1 MKTYE
6 VVFDKLKNKGVY
18 GISLV
23 HDPAMEGTFIALSKE
38 DNKIKLAE
46 IDKEQRIL
54 IGLVLEP
61 NKPIY
66 RNQDGEEFNIIFNEE
81 TIKDLSHNFFIA
93 NNQSNSSLEHE
104 DKQQLKGVT
113 FVESWIVE
121 DSKIDKSANF
131 GMSYPKG
138 SWIATMK
145 VDNDEIWNNYVKT
158 GEVKGFSV
166 DAMVNLKEINLKSE
180 INMSNQLVELL
191 KDLPS
196 KIALALSP
204 KDVEVVDEVVVTLGS
219 VKSADGSVTIE
230 YDGEQLQAGSNVFV
244 VGPEGNLPLPVGEY
258 ELEGGLILVV
268 AEEGMVAEIKEPA
281 PVEEEMATEETAPL
295 NNDAATL
302 EAIENAIKSILIKYS
317 KDIDLKFEANKKEIA
332 DLKNE
337 VLELSK
343 QPAAKP
349 IKSQPTQVDLSKMTN
364 YQRLKYNE
372 EKGIR

>member
-23 HDPAMEGTFIALSKE
+23 GDPAMEGTFIALSKE

-81 TIKDLSHNFFIA
+81 TIKDLSHNFFVS
-93 NNQSNSSLEHE
+93 NSQSNSTIEHE

-145 VDNDEIWNNYVKT
+145 VDNDDIWNDYVKT

-180 INMSNQLVELL
+180 VNMSNQLVEAL
-191 KDLPS
+191 KGLPE
-196 KIALALSP
+196 KIALALKP
-204 KDVEVVDEVVVTLGS
+204 KEVEVVEVVEEVVKLGS
-219 VKSADGSVTIE
+219 VMSADGAVTIE
-230 YDGEQLQAGSNVFV
+230 YDGEQLQAGVNVFV
-244 VGPEGNLPLPVGEY
+244 MDGENKVPLPIGEY

-268 AEEGMVAEIKEPA
+268 TEVGMAAEIKEPEV
-281 PVEEEMATEETAPL
+281 VEEELATP
-295 NNDAATL
+295 NDDAATL
-302 EAIENAIKSILIKYS
+302 DAIENAIKSIMIKYS
-317 KDIDLKFEANKKEIA
+317 ADVDLKFEANKKEIA
-332 DLKNE
+332 DLKSE
-337 VLELSK
+337 ILELGK
-343 QPAAKP
+343 QPTTKP
-349 IKSQPTQVDLSKMTN
+349 VKSAPVQVDLSKMSN
-364 YQRLKYNE
+364 FQRLKYNE
-372 EKGIR
+372 ENGLR

>member
-23 HDPAMEGTFIALSKE
+23 HDPAMEGVFVALSKE

-81 TIKDLSHNFFIA
+81 TIKDLSHNFFIS
-93 NNQSNSSLEHE
+93 NNQSNSTLEHE

-180 INMSNQLVELL
+180 IKSSDDLL
-191 KDLPS
+191 GVLKCVGYETTQTIYNPETFKPYKGFISMNYNDIRNERKTNTHWKDW
-196 KIALALSP
+196 IR
-204 KDVEVVDEVVVTLGS
+204 TR
-219 VKSADGSVTIE
+219 
-230 YDGEQLQAGSNVFV
+230 EQ
-244 VGPEGNLPLPVGEY
+244 
-258 ELEGGLILVV
+258 
-268 AEEGMVAEIKEPA
+268 
-281 PVEEEMATEETAPL
+281 
-295 NNDAATL
+295 D
-302 EAIENAIKSILIKYS
+302 
-317 KDIDLKFEANKKEIA
+317 KK
-332 DLKNE
+332 
-337 VLELSK
+337 
-343 QPAAKP
+343 
-349 IKSQPTQVDLSKMTN
+349 T
-364 YQRLKYNE
+364 
-372 EKGIR
+372 